1 VSAVDLSN
9 RLAVRLAATA
19 PRAFNYRAAKLATSL
34 VGLPTHIR
42 RRWYLYF
49 PVFAIWGLAFARVF
63 VDPTPRLPL
72 LFNWTPSLPYR
83 VAVMAAAPRELL
95 RGNFIVFSF
104 AGDAVNAYPGLAGQ
118 PFFKIVRGIPGDRI
132 TVEDRVVSINGEVVG
147 FAKTHASDHRPLAT
161 IAATVIPPGRY
172 YVQGTS
178 PDSFDSRYRA
188 SGLVRSDQV
197 LAKVL
202 PLF

>member
-1 VSAVDLSN
+1 VSTVDLAN
-9 RLAVRLAATA
+9 RLALRLATTA

-34 VGLPTHIR
+34 VDLLTHMR
-42 RRWYLYF
+42 RRWYLYL

-72 LFNWTPSLPYR
+72 LFNWTTSLPYR
-83 VAVMAAAPRELL
+83 VAVMAPAPRELH
-95 RGNFIVFSF
+95 RSDFIVFSF
-104 AGDAVNAYPGLAGQ
+104 AGDAINAYPGLAGQ

-132 TVEDRVVSINGEVVG
+132 TVEDRVVAINGEVVG
-147 FAKTHASDHRPLAT
+147 TAQTHTRDHRPLTPIDAM
-161 IAATVIPPGRY
+161 VIPPGSY

-178 PDSFDSRYRA
+178 SDSFDSRYSA
-188 SGLVRSDQV
+188 SGLIRSEQV